1 MNRRNVAVLALMTAA
16 FAAACGSAEAADPGV
31 RLVGV
36 TEASELLAGG
46 DRIVIDVR
54 TPQEFAEGRLAGA
67 RMIDI
72 QSPTFAQEIGELDPD
87 ASYIVYCRTANR
99 SAGARQLMTELGFRD
114 VADIEGGVVAWSA
127 AGLPLE
133 N

>member
-1 MNRRNVAVLALMTAA
+1 MKRRDMAVLALVASA
-16 FAAACGSAEAADPGV
+16 FAAACGAVEAADPGV
-31 RLVGV
+31 RLVDV
-36 TEASELLAGG
+36 TEASELLAAG

-72 QSPTFAQEIGELDPD
+72 QSPGFADEIGGLDPD

-114 VADIEGGVVAWSA
+114 VVDIAGGVVAWSA

>member
-1 MNRRNVAVLALMTAA
+1 MKRRDIAVLALVASA
-16 FAAACGSAEAADPGV
+16 FAAACGAAEASEPGV
-31 RLVGV
+31 RLVDV
-36 TEASELLAGG
+36 SEASRLLDAG

-54 TPQEFAEGRLAGA
+54 TPQEFADGRLAGA

-72 QSPTFAQEIGELDPD
+72 QSPTFADEIAELDPD
-87 ASYIVYCRTANR
+87 AAYIVYCRTANR

-133 N
+133 S

>member
-1 MNRRNVAVLALMTAA
+1 MKRRDIAVLALVASA
-16 FAAACGSAEAADPGV
+16 FAAACGSAEASEPGV
-31 RLVGV
+31 RLVDV
-36 TEASELLAGG
+36 TEANELLAAG

-54 TPQEFAEGRLAGA
+54 TPQEYAEGRLAGA

-72 QSPTFAQEIGELDPD
+72 QSPTFADEIKELDPD
-87 ASYIVYCRTANR
+87 ASYLVYCRTANR
-99 SAGARQLMTELGFRD
+99 SAGARRLMTELGFRD